1 MFMPVI
7 SSPFVRI
14 GAQAPWAGKLRSTA
28 IFASLAALA
37 LLLSGCRHTPPEQAL
52 RDTIAA
58 MQKAGEEHRVS
69 DLMASVADDFVGQ
82 EGMDQKQ
89 LRQYLT
95 VIGLQNRQLGTT
107 LGPLAV
113 TITGDRARVNFTLG
127 ASGGAGGWMP
137 DRAQVYDVD
146 TGWRME
152 GSDWKLIS
160 ASWKPKL

>member
-1 MFMPVI
+1 VF
-7 SSPFVRI
+7 
-14 GAQAPWAGKLRSTA
+14 
-28 IFASLAALA
+28 FALLLALAALA
-37 LLLSGCRHTPPEQAL
+37 TGCRHMPPEQAL

-95 VIGLQNRQLGTT
+95 VISLQNRQVGTT
-107 LGPLAV
+107 LGPLTV
-113 TITGDRARVNFTLG
+113 TITGDRARVEFTLA

-137 DRAQVYDVD
+137 DRAQVYDVE
-146 TGWRME
+146 TGWRLE
-152 GSDWKLIS
+152 GNDWKLIS

>member
-1 MFMPVI
+1 M
-7 SSPFVRI
+7 
-14 GAQAPWAGKLRSTA
+14 
-28 IFASLAALA
+28 
-37 LLLSGCRHTPPEQAL
+37 

-69 DLMASVADDFVGQ
+69 DLMDSVADDFVGQ

-95 VIGLQNRQLGTT
+95 VISLQNRQVGTT
-107 LGPLAV
+107 LGPLTIAV
-113 TITGDRARVNFTLG
+113 TGDRARVAFTLA

-137 DRAQVYDVD
+137 DRAQVYEVE
-146 TGWRME
+146 TGWRLE
-152 GSDWKLIS
+152 GGDWKLIS